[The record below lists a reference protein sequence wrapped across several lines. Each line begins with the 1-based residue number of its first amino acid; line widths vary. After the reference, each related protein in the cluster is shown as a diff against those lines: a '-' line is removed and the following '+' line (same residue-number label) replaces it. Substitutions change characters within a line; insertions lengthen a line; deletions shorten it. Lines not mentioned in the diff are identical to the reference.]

1 MYLVS
6 KHAVVLEEVEPAVAD
21 ETPIPTGF
29 PRSIKVFLYV
39 HAVRDLAGCGY
50 VILTEL
56 LLAQPEGVS
65 DPGLGSNAW
74 ERHPA
79 MWMRDRH
86 ARHARHAG

>member
-6 KHAVVLEEVEPAVAD
+6 KHAVVLEEVEPAVAN

-29 PRSIKVFLYV
+29 PRSIKLFLYV

-56 LLAQPEGVS
+56 LLA
-65 DPGLGSNAW
+65 DPGLPSNAW
-74 ERHPA
+74 ERHPT

-86 ARHARHAG
+86 VRHAG